1 MLKLLLA
8 SLLLEIAE
16 SGLNADEE
24 INYLYETLNNN
35 FTTDLQK
42 EIKSTNTGIQE
53 LKLMAY
59 EIVNSEEFKEE
70 LQDLNITIKED
81 PKTTEVKEQYN
92 EVIKELQN
100 NDSNATYDEILKD
113 NDNNIINAVA
123 ELESLL
129 YNLFQEVEEQEEKE
143 FYYRL
148 WNTVNAI
155 QIILNE

>member
-1 MLKLLLA
+1 MLKILLE

-16 SGLNADEE
+16 NGLNADEE

-113 NDNNIINAVA
+113 NDNNIIDAVT

-148 WNTVNAI
+148 WNTVNVI
-155 QIILNE
+155 QITLNE

>member
-1 MLKLLLA
+1 MLKILLE

-16 SGLNADEE
+16 NGLNADEE

-113 NDNNIINAVA
+113 NDNNIIDAVT

-148 WNTVNAI
+148 WNTVNII
-155 QIILNE
+155 QITLNE

>member
-1 MLKLLLA
+1 MLKILLE

-16 SGLNADEE
+16 NELNADEE

-113 NDNNIINAVA
+113 NDNNIIDAVT

-148 WNTVNAI
+148 WNTVNVI
-155 QIILNE
+155 QITLNE

>member
-1 MLKLLLA
+1 MLKILLE

-16 SGLNADEE
+16 NGLNADEE

-42 EIKSTNTGIQE
+42 EIKATNTGIQE

-81 PKTTEVKEQYN
+81 PKTTEVKEQYS

-113 NDNNIINAVA
+113 NGNNIINAVA

-148 WNTVNAI
+148 WNTVNVI
-155 QIILNE
+155 QITLNE

>member
-1 MLKLLLA
+1 MLKILLE

-16 SGLNADEE
+16 NGLNADEE

-42 EIKSTNTGIQE
+42 EIKFTNTGIQE

-113 NDNNIINAVA
+113 NDNNIIDAVA

-155 QIILNE
+155 QIRLNE

>member
-1 MLKLLLA
+1 MLKILLE

-16 SGLNADEE
+16 NGLNADEE

-113 NDNNIINAVA
+113 NDNNIIDAVT

-155 QIILNE
+155 QIALNE

>member
-1 MLKLLLA
+1 
-8 SLLLEIAE
+8 
-16 SGLNADEE
+16 
-24 INYLYETLNNN
+24 
-35 FTTDLQK
+35 
-42 EIKSTNTGIQE
+42 
-53 LKLMAY
+53 MAY

-113 NDNNIINAVA
+113 NDNNIIDAVT

-155 QIILNE
+155 QIALNE